1 MYALSPPLFELLAK
15 HLQLINSKLAQQ
27 YPAVHYG
34 VLKTLY
40 SHCAA
45 FVFHSGAHLCN
56 TLAGFRHE
64 HFIHNS
70 DLFKQNDTTNE
81 MSFRNLTKDNFED
94 LLKLHHRLLGN
105 SHLSC
110 HDTK

>member
-1 MYALSPPLFELLAK
+1 MYALTPPLFELLAK

-45 FVFHSGAHLCN
+45 FVF
-56 TLAGFRHE
+56 
-64 HFIHNS
+64 
-70 DLFKQNDTTNE
+70 
-81 MSFRNLTKDNFED
+81 SFEEKYGIRFERNLDMNISFTIRIYSNRMKQPM
-94 LLKLHHRLLGN
+94 K
-105 SHLSC
+105 
-110 HDTK
+110 

>member
-1 MYALSPPLFELLAK
+1 MYALSPALFELLAK

-45 FVFHSGAHLCN
+45 FVSSYEKETISIRIELILDMN
-56 TLAGFRHE
+56 IL
-64 HFIHNS
+64 FIIRIYSN
-70 DLFKQNDTTNE
+70 K
-81 MSFRNLTKDNFED
+81 MI
-94 LLKLHHRLLGN
+94 RLM
-105 SHLSC
+105 
-110 HDTK
+110 K

>member
-1 MYALSPPLFELLAK
+1 MYALTPPLFELLAK

-45 FVFHSGAHLCN
+45 FVFPFQRN
-56 TLAGFRHE
+56 F
-64 HFIHNS
+64 
-70 DLFKQNDTTNE
+70 NE
-81 MSFRNLTKDNFED
+81 I
-94 LLKLHHRLLGN
+94 
-105 SHLSC
+105 
-110 HDTK
+110 

>member
-15 HLQLINSKLAQQ
+15 HLQLTNSKLAQQ

-45 FVFHSGAHLCN
+45 LV
-56 TLAGFRHE
+56 
-64 HFIHNS
+64 I
-70 DLFKQNDTTNE
+70 
-81 MSFRNLTKDNFED
+81 NFE
-94 LLKLHHRLLGN
+94 KN
-105 SHLSC
+105 FFYFN
-110 HDTK
+110 